1 MTTKSQK
8 AKKTIQEHREE
19 VLVALSELNAYSK
32 SMRDD
37 IVEVKDMLK
46 EQNGRVRRNEKS
58 ISRIFGMGSVI
69 MGVFSALIGWLFNK

>member
-1 MTTKSQK
+1 MSK
-8 AKKTIQEHREE
+8 KKTINQHREQ
-19 VLVALSELNAYSK
+19 VLSKLSELNAYSK

-46 EQNGRVRRNEKS
+46 EQNGRIRKNEKAV
-58 ISRIFGMGSVI
+58 SRIFGMGSIV

>member
-46 EQNGRVRRNEKS
+46 EQNGRIRKTEKS
-58 ISRIFGMGSVI
+58 ISNIFGIGSAIATIFTGVI
-69 MGVFSALIGWLFNK
+69 AWLFNK

>member
-1 MTTKSQK
+1 MTKKIQ
-8 AKKTIQEHREE
+8 KKTIQEHREE

>member
-1 MTTKSQK
+1 MSE
-8 AKKTIQEHREE
+8 KKTISQHREQ
-19 VLVALSELNAYSK
+19 VLSKLSELNAYSK

-46 EQNGRVRRNEKS
+46 EQNGRIRKNEKAV
-58 ISRIFGMGSVI
+58 SRIFGMGSIV

>member
-1 MTTKSQK
+1 MSE
-8 AKKTIQEHREE
+8 KKTINQHREQ
-19 VLVALSELNAYSK
+19 VLSKLSELNAYSK

-46 EQNGRVRRNEKS
+46 EQNGRIRKNEKAV
-58 ISRIFGMGSVI
+58 SRIFGMGSIV

>member
-46 EQNGRVRRNEKS
+46 EQNGRIRKTEKS
-58 ISRIFGMGSVI
+58 ISNIFGIGSAI
-69 MGVFSALIGWLFNK
+69 TAIFTGTITWLFNK